1 MQDNS
6 MDWFLYDMGLRLERV
21 NQKNNKNIDI

>member
-6 MDWFLYDMGLRLERV
+6 MDWFLYDMGLGLERV